1 MSKMDIY
8 NTFFHSPNW
17 ANPSDDKPLEKLR
30 GILHDGYILSPLKMG
45 KKSPYPEPC
54 RSDCVYLSV
63 HPDGN
68 FGKMFQGKNYYVD
81 YNSGYAMSIQGLSLI
96 LSAELMKDYKLE
108 SGVYDC
114 ECTVLDQIELYKY
127 LIGIGN
133 AGYSI
138 KNGIEIS
145 YNYVRY
151 FNGEITISEF
161 ARFMRERT
169 IIVGE
174 SIDRCLDYVYNSLT
188 SYNHLIKVVD
198 ADIDR
203 FIDVGKYYQVLKI
216 LEEEGK
222 NIPLYD
228 KDGNSL
234 SPENSRE
241 KVRMMLDYIA
251 SSSKRMQ
258 REINDSFAIETKECL
273 REHVK
278 GIK

>member
-1 MSKMDIY
+1 MSKIDIY

-30 GILHDGYILSPLKMG
+30 GILHDGYILSSLKMG

-151 FNGEITISEF
+151 FNGEITVSEF

-216 LEEEGK
+216 L
-222 NIPLYD
+222 
-228 KDGNSL
+228 
-234 SPENSRE
+234 
-241 KVRMMLDYIA
+241 A
-251 SSSKRMQ
+251 
-258 REINDSFAIETKECL
+258 
-273 REHVK
+273 
-278 GIK
+278 